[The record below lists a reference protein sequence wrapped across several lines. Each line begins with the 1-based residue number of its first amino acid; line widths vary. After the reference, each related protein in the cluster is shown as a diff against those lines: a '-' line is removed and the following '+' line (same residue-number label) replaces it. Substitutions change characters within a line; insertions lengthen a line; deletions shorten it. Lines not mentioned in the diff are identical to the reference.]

1 MTFTQALKNSIDW
14 QQQAHQY
21 LVQGLYGKAANLY
34 EEAISVEPDVR
45 SYYWHLGLMLLL
57 QAQEAE
63 AQTTWLLGMGMGDE
77 GLETIDL
84 WTAELVQILET
95 EAERRESLED
105 YKIAWVIRQHIREI
119 APRNTNNLLRSFSLS
134 IQLETFTGEDITE
147 SGIIEL
153 LKEKNSDD
161 IDINLLLEVLESL
174 LSYAYAEQA
183 VIRFA
188 EACINY
194 TAEPQALV
202 DTVMYAAIKIAYSGN
217 KPHIAS
223 RYAELCLDK
232 CNNLAEIQAQLTVFY
247 QNCYEYDKGIDTA
260 KSCYELAEGLHEKV
274 YRNYLVIRALMS
286 ASGYWEES
294 CSMFYLHRDLMFS
307 LIEEWPT
314 NIGKNFIS
322 SLFVSPFFSPYFKDD
337 LPDNRLIQNK
347 IARLCYENY
356 QNSVKEEASIVE
368 SSQKTLYS
376 QIVIEK
382 KKILKIGYVS
392 QCLRRHS
399 VGWISRWLFEH
410 HDRERFQ
417 IHTYLVGYLSVD
429 DFTQRWFV
437 GNSDRAYRSDVLG
450 PEVLK
455 QIDEDELDILVD
467 LDSITSGH
475 TCEIFAKKSAPV
487 QVSWLGWDASGL
499 PSIDYFIADPYV
511 LPDYAQEHYTEMIWR
526 LPNTYV
532 AVDGFEVA
540 APTLR
545 RDQLDIPNDAVVYF
559 VAQKGY
565 KRNPDNVRLQM
576 KILKEVPNSYFL
588 IKGPSD
594 EKSSRTFFGK
604 IAQEE
609 GVNCER
615 LKFMPIDISE
625 EVHRANLGIADVVL
639 DTYPYNGATT
649 TLETLWMCIPLVT
662 RVGEQFS
669 ARNSYGMMMNAG
681 ITEGIAWTD
690 EEYIEWGVRLGKDAA
705 LRQQVAWKLKQSRQT
720 APLWNAKQFTREM
733 EKAYEQMWEKYTQ
746 GNRT

>member
-1 MTFTQALKNSIDW
+1 MTSSQVVTTATDW
-14 QQQAHQY
+14 QKQANQY
-21 LVQGLYGKAANLY
+21 LLQGFYSKAADLY
-34 EEAISVEPDVR
+34 ETAISVEPEVKA
-45 SYYWHLGLMLLL
+45 YYWLLGLMLLL
-57 QAQEAE
+57 QGQEAE
-63 AQTTWLLGMGMGDE
+63 AQTTWMLGIAE
-77 GLETIDL
+77 GELEEIEL
-84 WTAELVQILET
+84 WTAELVQVLLT
-95 EAERRESLED
+95 EAERREVIED
-105 YKIAWVIRQHIREI
+105 YQIAWAIRQHIREI
-119 APRNTNNLLRSFSLS
+119 APTDANNILHIILLS
-134 IQLETFTGEDITE
+134 IQLENFTGKDITE

-153 LKEKNSDD
+153 LQEKKGNVEF
-161 IDINLLLEVLESL
+161 NLLQQVLVSL
-174 LSYAYAEQA
+174 MTYAYADPA
-183 VIRFA
+183 VLAFT

-194 TAEPQALV
+194 GNEPQTIIDIVIL
-202 DTVMYAAIKIAYSGN
+202 TCIKIAYSGN
-217 KPHIAS
+217 QPKIAS
-223 RYAELCLDK
+223 RYAELCLDR
-232 CNNLAEIQAQLTVFY
+232 CNNLPQIQSQLTVFY
-247 QNCYEYDKGIDTA
+247 QNCYEYDKGIETA
-260 KSCYELAEGLHEKV
+260 KHCYESSTSLLEKV
-274 YRNYLVIRALMS
+274 YSNYLIIRALMS

-294 CSMFYLHRDLMFS
+294 CLTFALHKELLLS
-307 LIEEWPT
+307 LIKEWPL
-314 NIGKNFIS
+314 NINVDYLP
-322 SLFVSPFFSPYFKDD
+322 SLLVTPFFAPYFKDD
-337 LPDNRLIQNK
+337 LPNNRLIQNK
-347 IARLCYENY
+347 IAQICYENH
-356 QNSVKEEASIVE
+356 QKSIKEAARVE
-368 SSQKTLYS
+368 ENQKVPST
-376 QIVIEK
+376 QILTK
-382 KKILKIGYVS
+382 KKKVLKIGYVS

-399 VGWISRWLFEH
+399 VGWISRWLFKH

-417 IHTYLVGYLSVD
+417 IHTYLVGYLSID
-429 DFTQRWFV
+429 DFTQNWFV
-437 GNSDRAYRSDVLG
+437 GNSDRAYRADVLG
-450 PEVLK
+450 LEILK
-455 QIDEDELDILVD
+455 QMEEDELDILVD

-475 TCEIFAKKSAPV
+475 TCQIFNRKLAPI

-511 LPDYAQEHYTEMIWR
+511 LPDYAQEHYTETIWR

-576 KILKEVPNSYFL
+576 RILKEVPNSYFL

-594 EKSSRTFFGK
+594 EKSSRTFFEK
-604 IAQEE
+604 IAVEE
-609 GVNCER
+609 GVNCAR

-625 EVHRANLGIADVVL
+625 EVHRANLGVADVVL

-649 TLETLWMCIPLVT
+649 TLETLWMGIPLVT

-669 ARNSYGMMMNAG
+669 ARNSYGMMINAG

-690 EEYIEWGVRLGKDAA
+690 EEYVEWGVRLGKDAV

>member
-1 MTFTQALKNSIDW
+1 MTSSQVMTTATDW
-14 QQQAHQY
+14 QKQANQY
-21 LVQGLYGKAANLY
+21 LLQGFYSKAADLY
-34 EEAISVEPDVR
+34 ETAISVEPEVKA
-45 SYYWHLGLMLLL
+45 YYWNLGLMLLL
-57 QAQEAE
+57 QGQEAE
-63 AQTTWLLGMGMGDE
+63 AQTTWMLAVAE
-77 GLETIDL
+77 GEIEEIEV
-84 WTAELVQILET
+84 WTTELVQVLQT
-95 EAERRESLED
+95 EAERREAIED
-105 YKIAWVIRQHIREI
+105 YQIAWAIRQHIREI
-119 APRNTNNLLRSFSLS
+119 TPTDANNILHLISLS
-134 IQLETFTGEDITE
+134 IQLQSFTGKDITE
-147 SGIIEL
+147 SAIIEL
-153 LKEKNSDD
+153 LQEKERNVEL
-161 IDINLLLEVLESL
+161 NLLQQVLESL
-174 LSYAYAEQA
+174 MTYAYAEAA
-183 VIRFA
+183 VLTFT

-194 TAEPQALV
+194 ANEPQPIIDIVILAC
-202 DTVMYAAIKIAYSGN
+202 IKIAYSGN
-217 KPHIAS
+217 QPRIAS
-223 RYAELCLDK
+223 SYAELCLDR
-232 CNNLAEIQAQLTVFY
+232 CNNLAQIQSQLTVFY
-247 QNCYEYDKGIDTA
+247 QNCYEYDKGIETA
-260 KSCYELAEGLHEKV
+260 KCCYELSTSLLEKV
-274 YRNYLVIRALMS
+274 YSNYLIIRALMS

-294 CSMFYLHRDLMFS
+294 CLTFELHKQLLLS

-314 NIGKNFIS
+314 NIDINHIS
-322 SLFVSPFFSPYFKDD
+322 SFFVSPFFSPYFKDD
-337 LPDNRLIQNK
+337 LPNNRLIQNK
-347 IARLCYENY
+347 IAQICYENY
-356 QNSVKEEASIVE
+356 QNALKQEAPIVE
-368 SSQKTLYS
+368 KYQKTLS
-376 QIVIEK
+376 TQIITEK
-382 KKILKIGYVS
+382 KKVIKIGYVS

-399 VGWISRWLFEH
+399 VGWISRWLFKH

-417 IHTYLVGYLSVD
+417 IHTYLVGYLSID
-429 DFTQRWFV
+429 DFTQSWFV

-450 PEVLK
+450 LEVLK
-455 QIDEDELDILVD
+455 QIQEDELDILVD

-475 TCEIFAKKSAPV
+475 TCQIFSRKLAPI

-511 LPDYAQEHYTEMIWR
+511 LPDYAQEHYTETIWR

-576 KILKEVPNSYFL
+576 RILKEVPNSYFL

-594 EKSSRTFFGK
+594 EKSSRTFFEK
-604 IAQEE
+604 IAEEE
-609 GVNCER
+609 GVNCDR

-705 LRQQVAWKLKQSRQT
+705 LRQQVAWKLKQSRQS

-733 EKAYEQMWEKYTQ
+733 EKAYEQMWEKYIQ
-746 GNRT
+746 GDRP